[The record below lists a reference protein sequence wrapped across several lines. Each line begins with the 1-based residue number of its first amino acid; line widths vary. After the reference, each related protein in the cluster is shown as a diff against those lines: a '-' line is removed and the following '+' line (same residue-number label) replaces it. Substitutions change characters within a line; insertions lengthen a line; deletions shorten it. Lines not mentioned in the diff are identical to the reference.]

1 MNAQQHRVPVA
12 VRRGGN
18 YLQSIAGA
26 FSLGPQFLASAAVE
40 GHEAGAEGPIER
52 FTIHKAE
59 HEHFSVFRVLND
71 GGGQALHLV
80 EINLHRNSPNLIESR
95 QQAFRTRQKKQK
107 ARWASSAPAGLDSY
121 DCLVIRVPPP
131 TRSSHGDGGDDDES
145 TESLQSRY

>member
-80 EINLHRNSPNLIESR
+80 EINLHRILPISSNLGNRLSELGRKSKSPLGKLCASGPGFLRLPGYPCSPADTLI
-95 QQAFRTRQKKQK
+95 A
-107 ARWASSAPAGLDSY
+107 W
-121 DCLVIRVPPP
+121 
-131 TRSSHGDGGDDDES
+131 
-145 TESLQSRY
+145 